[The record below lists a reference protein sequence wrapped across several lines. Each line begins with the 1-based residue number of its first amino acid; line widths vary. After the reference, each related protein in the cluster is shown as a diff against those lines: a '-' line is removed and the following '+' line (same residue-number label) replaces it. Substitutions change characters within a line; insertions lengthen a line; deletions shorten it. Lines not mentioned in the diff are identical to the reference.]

1 MNYLTVPWHIIS
13 FKWPHSLL
21 MLQIPV
27 GTRITSFLYK
37 EVVKKKIPKVLRKLL
52 KHCDENNEELWE
64 HMQCTESTDSPQ
76 QTTSITLHLRKY
88 RQEPV
93 VSCTISLISVIYL
106 YSQELEN
113 YIPTLSCTYHTL
125 VPSPGERW
133 AQLQSL
139 WALSHYWFLWTL
151 QSLATQ
157 VHFSG
162 WSRRRKSYSEFF
174 LVPHS

>member
-1 MNYLTVPWHIIS
+1 
-13 FKWPHSLL
+13 

-27 GTRITSFLYK
+27 GTRVTSFLYK

-52 KHCDENNEELWE
+52 QHCDEDNEALGDN
-64 HMQCTESTDSPQ
+64 MQGTESPDSTQ
-76 QTTSITLHLRKY
+76 QITPITLHLSKHR
-88 RQEPV
+88 REPV
-93 VSCTISLISVIYL
+93 LSYTISLSLISVIYL
-106 YSQELEN
+106 YSQVLEN
-113 YIPTLSCTYHTL
+113 YIPSLSCTYHIL

-139 WALSHYWFLWTL
+139 WVLSRYWFFWTL

-162 WSRRRKSYSEFF
+162 
-174 LVPHS
+174 